1 MATPNPTRQEVTRAI
16 LKRYFQRWLT
26 RISMDEIFPHIYLG
40 GSYAA
45 ENISTLTTKNI
56 SFVISIMSK
65 NLPPSTREAYMDK
78 RIEHVYIKKRD
89 DSDED
94 ILAVLGEVCALIEKK
109 SQGGKGVLLHCAMGV
124 SRSATIMAAY
134 VMQRWGISGTE
145 AVNFIRNKRH
155 VVQPNRGFCEQLDVW
170 ESCRYEVFTAE
181 RVPKEAYELWRKRVE
196 RERAEERDNAG
207 NAEVDNAD
215 TGAS

>member
-1 MATPNPTRQEVTRAI
+1 MAAPNPNPNPTRQQVTHSI

-26 RISMDEIFPHIYLG
+26 RISMDEIFPGIYLG

-89 DSDED
+89 ETDED
-94 ILAVLGEVCALIEKK
+94 ILAVLGEMCRLIEVK
-109 SQGGKGVLLHCAMGV
+109 SQGGRGVLLHCAMGV

-134 VMQRWGISGTE
+134 GMLSFYFCSVASFSLSGQT
-145 AVNFIRNKRH
+145 VIYICLLTYSI
-155 VVQPNRGFCEQLDVW
+155 CE
-170 ESCRYEVFTAE
+170 
-181 RVPKEAYELWRKRVE
+181 
-196 RERAEERDNAG
+196 
-207 NAEVDNAD
+207 
-215 TGAS
+215 

>member
-1 MATPNPTRQEVTRAI
+1 METPNATRQEVTRAV

-26 RISMDEIFPHIYLG
+26 RISMDEIFPYIYLG

-45 ENISTLTTKNI
+45 ENISTLTSKNI

-94 ILAVLGEVCALIEKK
+94 ILAVLGEMCALIEKK

-134 VMQRWGISGTE
+134 GT
-145 AVNFIRNKRH
+145 FSPH
-155 VVQPNRGFCEQLDVW
+155 LWPLDLPTHK
-170 ESCRYEVFTAE
+170 SVFSHST
-181 RVPKEAYELWRKRVE
+181 Y
-196 RERAEERDNAG
+196 
-207 NAEVDNAD
+207 VD
-215 TGAS
+215 S

>member
-1 MATPNPTRQEVTRAI
+1 
-16 LKRYFQRWLT
+16 
-26 RISMDEIFPHIYLG
+26 MDEIFPHIYLG

-65 NLPPSTREAYMDK
+65 NLPPSTREAYTDK

-94 ILAVLGEVCALIEKK
+94 ILAVLGEMCALIEKK

-134 VMQRWGISGTE
+134 GTFFAISVLLPLFRQTTIYIYF
-145 AVNFIRNKRH
+145 N
-155 VVQPNRGFCEQLDVW
+155 
-170 ESCRYEVFTAE
+170 VFYG
-181 RVPKEAYELWRKRVE
+181 K
-196 RERAEERDNAG
+196 
-207 NAEVDNAD
+207 
-215 TGAS
+215 